1 MLEAIFKDLAGLTF
15 DQGKNDVKI
24 DMVEAARQG
33 ARVYGNPP
41 VIACEPMGVKWP
53 AAQRSRQCNHRH
65 LASAR
70 FPATHI
76 CCEMLDHPW
85 ERLSGL

>member
-1 MLEAIFKDLAGLTF
+1 MLEAIFKDLAGFTF
-15 DQGKNDVKI
+15 DQGKNAAKI

-41 VIACEPMGVKWP
+41 VIACERMGAKSL
-53 AAQRSRQCNHRH
+53 AAHRSRQCNHRH

-70 FPATHI
+70 FPATLI

-85 ERLSGL
+85 ERFSVL